1 MNDKIKTYLPVLT
14 IAGSDSG
21 GGAGIQADLKTFSAL
36 GCFGTS
42 VITATTAQNT
52 QGVRSIHDIPEQH
65 IQDQLEAV
73 LSDIGPK
80 AIKIGMINRPEVVR
94 VIVEALR
101 RYPDIPVVFDPV
113 MVATSGDR
121 LIKEETVE
129 VIKQELFPVS
139 NVITPNMDEA
149 AVLIG
154 KAVNDPQEMEKAAQ
168 TLLGYGSGF
177 VLVKGGHLQGDQ
189 VSDVLCGDG
198 QTHVFESA
206 KIKTKNVHGTG
217 CTLSSAIAVFLA
229 EGQEVR
235 QAVASARNYVFQAID
250 AGKAVK
256 TGQGSGPLNHF
267 YYPKKMIIHEL
278 DQ

>member
-1 MNDKIKTYLPVLT
+1 
-14 IAGSDSG
+14 
-21 GGAGIQADLKTFSAL
+21 
-36 GCFGTS
+36 
-42 VITATTAQNT
+42 
-52 QGVRSIHDIPEQH
+52 
-65 IQDQLEAV
+65 
-73 LSDIGPK
+73 
-80 AIKIGMINRPEVVR
+80 
-94 VIVEALR
+94 
-101 RYPDIPVVFDPV
+101 
-113 MVATSGDR
+113 
-121 LIKEETVE
+121 
-129 VIKQELFPVS
+129 
-139 NVITPNMDEA
+139 
-149 AVLIG
+149 
-154 KAVNDPQEMEKAAQ
+154 MEKAAQ